1 MKNAKVEE
9 IHINGHQVVILKQK
23 NGKHDKLIIPHLEKK

>member
-9 IHINGHQVVILKQK
+9 IHINEHQVVILKQK
-23 NGKHDKLIIPHLEKK
+23 KMKA